1 MAVIAPAIAQTVSSL
16 VSAGADVVDKK
27 KRREA
32 EANLALMDSKQRAA
46 LERELQRTTSLDKR
60 REILANAFSS
70 IKAAQSSAILSSTIQ
85 SRALAKSKR
94 ETNTA
99 IIIIGGAI
107 AILVAIVII
116 KKS

>member
-1 MAVIAPAIAQTVSSL
+1 MAVEAAKVGIEAAKAIGEMVDAQ
-16 VSAGADVVDKK
+16 

-32 EANLALMDSKQRAA
+32 EQNIALMDVKQRAA

-70 IKAAQSSAILSSTIQ
+70 IKAAQTSAILSSTIQ

-99 IIIIGGAI
+99 IIIIGGAV
-107 AILVAIVII
+107 AILAAIVII

>member
-1 MAVIAPAIAQTVSSL
+1 MPVQGVQAAVAIGGLVADIA
-16 VSAGADVVDKK
+16 DKQ

-32 EANLALMDSKQRAA
+32 EQNIALMDVKQRAA
-46 LERELQRTTSLDKR
+46 LERELQRTNSLDKR

-70 IKAAQSSAILSSTIQ
+70 IKAAQTSAILSSTIQ
-85 SRALAKSKR
+85 SRALAKSKK

-99 IIIIGGAI
+99 IIIIGGAV
-107 AILVAIVII
+107 AILAAIVII

>member
-1 MAVIAPAIAQTVSSL
+1 MPVQGVQAAAAVAGVIADIA
-16 VSAGADVVDKK
+16 DKQ

-32 EANLALMDSKQRAA
+32 EQNLALMDVKQRAA

-107 AILVAIVII
+107 AVLVAIVII